1 MSDPFQV
8 LRAKRAKIIE
18 DAKQEIAGID
28 HDLRELELLRT
39 LANKYGLAV
48 VADSDEAGH
57 AFQPE
62 AGHLFQPEPIRGS
75 ALISGSLRRR
85 LNLT

>member
-62 AGHLFQPEPIRGS
+62 AGHLIQSKPIQGS
-75 ALISGSLRRR
+75 ALMSGSLRRR